1 MLPTASSSDQFSPA
15 YPWGGAV
22 LFGAVAIILAALA
35 FEYIGGY
42 RPCPLCLEQRYA
54 YYISIP
60 LLFLALILVSMEQHR
75 IATALF
81 ALVAIAF
88 LINAGLGVYHAGV
101 EWQFWEGPQT
111 CASTGL
117 APLGGAGEG
126 GLLKQLAK
134 ETFVRCDEAAWRFA
148 GLSFAGWNAVLSM
161 LLAIGAIQ
169 AARLSAP
176 PT

>member
-1 MLPTASSSDQFSPA
+1 MLPSATSSDRLSPA

-22 LFGAVAIILAALA
+22 LFGAVAIIVAALA

-54 YYISIP
+54 YYLSIP
-60 LLFLALILVSMEQHR
+60 LLFLALILISMDQHR
-75 IATALF
+75 LATVLF
-81 ALVAIAF
+81 GLVAIAF

-101 EWQFWEGPQT
+101 EWKFWEGPQT
-111 CASTGL
+111 CSGGL
-117 APLGGAGEG
+117 APLGGTGSG
-126 GLLKQLAK
+126 GLLNQLAK

-148 GLSFAGWNAVLSM
+148 GLSFAGWNAVLSA

-176 PT
+176 PA